1 MLKTPK
7 TEKHKALRLY
17 INAIKKQAFPHDGK
31 SQFRLNPANSRIF
44 LMLKLIAT
52 AARAHISDG
61 INGIAIANLGVSQNS
76 TSSR

>member
-1 MLKTPK
+1 M
-7 TEKHKALRLY
+7 RLY

-52 AARAHISDG
+52 VTGAHIPNG
-61 INGIAIANLGVSQNS
+61 INDKAIANLGVSQNS